1 MSIKITDLYKSFGN
15 NNVLAGVNLCL
26 KDNSVYCLMGA
37 SGMGKTTL
45 LRIIMGHEKADSGKI
60 EGINENEISSMFQ
73 EDRLIPSLSAIENV
87 AVVSRGKADKKE
99 IRRRLK
105 KILPKESLDKKVTEL
120 SGGMKRRVALA
131 RALEYPGK
139 LIILDEPFTGLDHDT
154 KLAIIEYILDMRNK
168 RILLVATHGLED
180 AALLGAAT
188 IQLSECQKDYVSDD
202 DYEEDDEKLSR
213 EEIFGKLRMFD
224 GIQSEKYDD
233 VIEKLDGYE
242 VNYKIGD
249 IIWHQGEKQEFMGV
263 ILSGAVQGANVSRQE
278 QQIMERFYAGN
289 TFGEAVAFGQA
300 DSWVEVG
307 AVEDSRILFISAK
320 KILEN
325 RTDEDLINVGMNCLK
340 EMASKF
346 AMVNMK
352 NKLLSE
358 PRLRNRIIMY
368 LMNMQK
374 NDDGTVTVPYKQ
386 KELAQYLNVNKT
398 SFNRELARMKDEGII
413 DIDGHKVKLL
423 ADINPDMLYFV

>member
-1 MSIKITDLYKSFGN
+1 MIKLENICKSYDEKTVLDNIMAEFPDDSITCI
-15 NNVLAGVNLCL
+15 
-26 KDNSVYCLMGA
+26 MGE
-37 SGMGKTTL
+37 SGAGKTTHV
-45 LRIIMGHEKADSGKI
+45 RIIAGLENADRGTVSGA
-60 EGINENEISSMFQ
+60 GVVSFDFQ

-99 IRRRLK
+99 IRRRLE

-180 AALLGAAT
+180 VALLGAAT
-188 IQLSECQKDYVSDD
+188 IQLSECQKDYVSDN

>member
-99 IRRRLK
+99 IRRRLE

-120 SGGMKRRVALA
+120 SGGMKRRVAFA

-180 AALLGAAT
+180 ATLLGAET

-202 DYEEDDEKLSR
+202 DYDEDDEKLSR
-213 EEIFGKLRMFD
+213 EEIFAKLRMFD
-224 GIQSEKYDD
+224 GIQSQKYDEI
-233 VIEKLDGYE
+233 IEKLDGYE
-242 VNYKIGD
+242 VNYKSGD

>member
-1 MSIKITDLYKSFGN
+1 MIKLENICKSYDEKTVLDNIMAEFPDDSITCI
-15 NNVLAGVNLCL
+15 
-26 KDNSVYCLMGA
+26 MGE
-37 SGMGKTTL
+37 SGAGKTTL
-45 LRIIMGHEKADSGKI
+45 VRIIAGLENADRGTVSGA
-60 EGINENEISSMFQ
+60 GVVSFDFQ

-99 IRRRLK
+99 IRRRLE

-180 AALLGAAT
+180 VALLGAAT
-188 IQLSECQKDYVSDD
+188 IQLSECQKDYVSDN

>member
-99 IRRRLK
+99 IRRRLE

-180 AALLGAAT
+180 VALLGAAT
-188 IQLSECQKDYVSDD
+188 IQLSECQKDYVSDN

-249 IIWHQGEKQEFMGV
+249 IIWHQGEKQEFMAV
-263 ILSGAVQGANVSRQE
+263 LLAGAVPAANLSRLE
-278 QQIMERFYAGN
+278 QQKMVRFYAGN

>member
-99 IRRRLK
+99 IRRRLE

-188 IQLSECQKDYVSDD
+188 IQLSECQKGS
-202 DYEEDDEKLSR
+202 
-213 EEIFGKLRMFD
+213 
-224 GIQSEKYDD
+224 
-233 VIEKLDGYE
+233 
-242 VNYKIGD
+242 
-249 IIWHQGEKQEFMGV
+249 
-263 ILSGAVQGANVSRQE
+263 
-278 QQIMERFYAGN
+278 
-289 TFGEAVAFGQA
+289 
-300 DSWVEVG
+300 
-307 AVEDSRILFISAK
+307 
-320 KILEN
+320 
-325 RTDEDLINVGMNCLK
+325 
-340 EMASKF
+340 
-346 AMVNMK
+346 
-352 NKLLSE
+352 LL
-358 PRLRNRIIMY
+358 
-368 LMNMQK
+368 
-374 NDDGTVTVPYKQ
+374 
-386 KELAQYLNVNKT
+386 
-398 SFNRELARMKDEGII
+398 
-413 DIDGHKVKLL
+413 
-423 ADINPDMLYFV
+423 

>member
-99 IRRRLK
+99 IRRRLE

-188 IQLSECQKDYVSDD
+188 IQLSECQKDYVSDN

-346 AMVNMK
+346 TMVNMK